1 MRLIRFAVPIAV
13 AMAMVLP
20 SVAFAHARLK
30 SSTPTAG
37 AILQASPAQ
46 VEIIFS
52 EDIRK
57 VAGDY
62 SIQVARDRGASVT
75 TGPAVIDDT
84 NRSRMTVQLQPNLGP
99 GRYVV
104 NWHNVSDADGD
115 PLDGAFS
122 FYIRTQPNTVD
133 LANDAQLAQI
143 GAPETPGAAT
153 STAPASAAGTSAPA
167 TSAAGT
173 AAPAARP
180 AATAVAAPASSSGS
194 SNTTV
199 YVIIGVLA
207 AAAIAAAG
215 AWWIFA
221 RRSA

>member
-1 MRLIRFAVPIAV
+1 MRLLRLVTPIAV
-13 AMAMVLP
+13 IVAAVVLP
-20 SVAFAHARLK
+20 SIALAHARLK
-30 SSTPTAG
+30 SSNPTAG
-37 AILQASPAQ
+37 EILQASPAQ

-62 SIQVARDRGASVT
+62 SIQVARDRGAAVT

-122 FYIRTQPNTVD
+122 FYVRTQPNTVD

-153 STAPASAAGTSAPA
+153 ATSTAPTAVTSAPG
-167 TSAAGT
+167 TSTAAT
-173 AAPAARP
+173 AAPGASV
-180 AATAVAAPASSSGS
+180 TAVAAPTSSGGG

-207 AAAIAAAG
+207 VAAIGAAG
-215 AWWIFA
+215 AWWFFA